1 MNSEIKILIIE
12 DEAPIQR
19 FLTVLISGYEYQ
31 VKVASTAEQGLHLVA
46 VESAF
51 DPVGLR
57 FARSRR
63 HQFDERTASMD
74 ANPNHGDF
82 CPRKRSG

>member
-46 VESAF
+46 NWNPHLILL
-51 DPVGLR
+51 DLGLPIK
-57 FARSRR
+57 
-63 HQFDERTASMD
+63 TASV
-74 ANPNHGDF
+74 
-82 CPRKRSG
+82 

>member
-46 VESAF
+46 
-51 DPVGLR
+51 
-57 FARSRR
+57 
-63 HQFDERTASMD
+63 
-74 ANPNHGDF
+74 N
-82 CPRKRSG
+82 